1 MKIRKFKKQNIVN
14 EDVQPAPQAQPA
26 PQQQTVATPQ
36 NQPVPQQSEDN
47 QKMNA
52 FLNDLKAKIDSGDAY
67 WALSYNLPE
76 ELQKAVPDFKQGNQS
91 ADAGIKSW
99 EAYKQNPSQ
108 QSFQTLI
115 GELSKFG
122 AQPAEQQQQPVQNAQ
137 PVQQQQVAQTVQQ
150 QQQVAPQQ
158 QPATPQVHPNVATQP
173 AQNAPV
179 QNAVNAQAQQES
191 LMKSFGK
198 RLHES
203 LEREMHN
210 ERIHSAIVENAA
222 IGHPN
227 GWIA

>member
-14 EDVQPAPQAQPA
+14 EDVQPAPQ
-26 PQQQTVATPQ
+26 QQVAAPQ

-52 FLNDLKAKIDSGDAY
+52 FLNDFKAKIESGDVY

-76 ELQKAVPDFKQGNQS
+76 EIQKAVPDFKQGNQS

-122 AQPAEQQQQPVQNAQ
+122 AQPNQEQQQPVQNAQ
-137 PVQQQQVAQTVQQ
+137 PVQQQQVAQPVQQ

-158 QPATPQVHPNVATQP
+158 QPATPQAQPNVATQP

>member
-14 EDVQPAPQAQPA
+14 EDVQPAPQ
-26 PQQQTVATPQ
+26 QQVAAPQ
-36 NQPVPQQSEDN
+36 NQPAPQQSEDN

-52 FLNDLKAKIDSGDAY
+52 FLNDFKAKIESGDVY

-76 ELQKAVPDFKQGNQS
+76 EIQKAVPDFKQGNQS

-115 GELSKFG
+115 SELSKFG
-122 AQPAEQQQQPVQNAQ
+122 AQPNQEQQQPVQNAQ
-137 PVQQQQVAQTVQQ
+137 PVQQQQVAQPVQQ

-158 QPATPQVHPNVATQP
+158 QPATPQAQPNVATQP

>member
-14 EDVQPAPQAQPA
+14 EDVQPAPQ
-26 PQQQTVATPQ
+26 QQVAAPQ
-36 NQPVPQQSEDN
+36 NQPAPQQSEDN

-52 FLNDLKAKIDSGDAY
+52 FLNDFKAKIESGDVY

-76 ELQKAVPDFKQGNQS
+76 EIQKAVPDFKQGNQS

-115 GELSKFG
+115 SELSKFG
-122 AQPAEQQQQPVQNAQ
+122 AQPNQEQQQPVQNAQ
-137 PVQQQQVAQTVQQ
+137 PVQQQQQQAEQPAQQ
-150 QQQVAPQQ
+150 QTPQQ
-158 QPATPQVHPNVATQP
+158 QPATSQAQPNVATQP